1 MKVASMRV
9 AGLAVATLSIAPAT
23 AAPPA
28 NAAVTSVPSAS
39 GASMGCSF
47 AAGFR
52 FSSTCRNVS
61 NFKSYGECTTAGT
74 KMGWGSLESYWYC
87 SSLGL
92 KN

>member
-1 MKVASMRV
+1 MAMKAASIRV
-9 AGLAVATLSIAPAT
+9 AGLAVAALSITPAT

-28 NAAVTSVPSAS
+28 NAAVTGVPSAKI
-39 GASMGCSF
+39 GCSF

-52 FSSTCRNVS
+52 FSSTCRDAR
-61 NFKSYGECTTAGT
+61 FKSYDECTTAGT
-74 KMGWGSLESYWYC
+74 KMGYAPLESYWYC